1 MTNNK
6 KFDIYER
13 ALEFAAR
20 TAKFIERLP
29 KGIAAI
35 EYSRQLIR
43 ASGSI
48 GANMEEADGALTRK
62 DFINKMGISRRESR
76 ESRHWLRLI
85 KATQVIKEQEAG
97 KELDWLLGESKELLL
112 IVSSI
117 IRKTQENNLKFD
129 IGD

>member
-1 MTNNK
+1 MDKNK

-20 TAKFIERLP
+20 VATFIEKLP

-35 EYSRQLIR
+35 EYSKQLIR
-43 ASGSI
+43 ASGSVGSNI
-48 GANMEEADGALTRK
+48 EEADGALTRK
-62 DFINKMGISRRESR
+62 DFVNKMGISRRESR

-85 KATQVIKEQEAG
+85 KKTQFIKNQEDG
-97 KELDWLLGESKELLL
+97 KELDWLINEAKEILL

-117 IRKTQENNLKFD
+117 IRNTQENS
-129 IGD
+129 

>member
-1 MTNNK
+1 MTKNK

-13 ALEFAAR
+13 ALEFAVK
-20 TAKFIERLP
+20 TAHFIDKLP
-29 KGIAAI
+29 KSAALI

-43 ASGSI
+43 SSGSI
-48 GANMEEADGALTRK
+48 GSNIEEADGALTRK

-85 KATQVIKEQEAG
+85 KATQPSKNDDIEKEI
-97 KELDWLLGESKELLL
+97 DWLINESKEILL

-117 IRKTQENNLKFD
+117 IKKTQENNLKLG